1 MDLRSMLNSET
12 AGNANNPPS
21 DPQQSPSA
29 QSTRKPSDAVYSPRE
44 QVPAAAPASSA
55 SYPVGGFPGGSLQR
69 THVSPERTSSY
80 GSLQSPYQYHPPAG
94 RSAGAQSAR
103 GQSPQP
109 AQYGSSRDS
118 SFNAPQ
124 QRSQSIQSVLSHDT
138 PMTHPSHP
146 KESPSAA
153 GIAPGYPSQQFS
165 PPGPGSL
172 PGTPR
177 GSTAAYPQPSPS
189 SVARPPSSGQEASS
203 NRASSPWIGQEASMQ
218 MSPTAMPRLSRP
230 RDQTP
235 RPYSGTHERGG
246 SEDSVSPKT
255 TRAPSYA
262 DLSAPTQST
271 PDQNGMTV
279 ADAHVNSSPHEPPKR
294 KRRRFDVPP
303 IYAMR
308 PERTKGRG
316 PIIPNPFPPIPK
328 HARDSPA
335 NPWLLRQRAASAAQ
349 GPAHAAA
356 VPVSVKAPT
365 DSLPSKPAVPP
376 ASRAPPTPAPVE
388 SQKPGSLGPWEP
400 SITGA
405 FPYEEVTK
413 LVCDFLFRHVVV
425 RNDAIAA
432 PAGAAAAGPAPI
444 IEVEAK
450 LGQLIDMD
458 RGDRVQLP
466 ILTETVIN
474 KQFPRFRTAFESS
487 MTVAQHRA
495 MNNFLN
501 EAVKRSLDQA
511 DRPRIPI
518 SYAHKKE
525 RDTFYEVSPHELP
538 PVIRQN
544 LNPRHKPKVRVTV
557 DQRTNEV
564 LAKIVKCRIA
574 DLDVHSPHTCVDW
587 RISVNL
593 EMNYDGDVSQLT
605 VIDPARGHG
614 GDRNK
619 DRMSY
624 RHLAY
629 QIDLTQVAKSDSA
642 KGDFEHELE
651 VEISAAEIRRQGQM
665 AMNGEPHQYEDLVK
679 GFLDNVRVLAR
690 QVPP

>member
-1 MDLRSMLNSET
+1 MDLRSMLNTDT
-12 AGNANNPPS
+12 AGNANNRPPES
-21 DPQQSPSA
+21 QQSPSS
-29 QSTRKPSDAVYSPRE
+29 QTTRKLSDPVYSPRE

-55 SYPVGGFPGGSLQR
+55 SYPVAFPGGSIQR
-69 THVSPERTSSY
+69 PHVSPERSSSY
-80 GSLQSPYQYHPPAG
+80 GSLQSPYQYHPPSG
-94 RSAGAQSAR
+94 RSAGSQAAQ

-109 AQYGSSRDS
+109 AQYVSSRDS
-118 SFNAPQ
+118 PFNPPQ

-138 PMTHPSHP
+138 PVTHASHP
-146 KESPSAA
+146 KESPSTA
-153 GIAPGYPSQQFS
+153 GLAPGYSSQQFS

-177 GSTAAYPQPSPS
+177 GSTAAFPQPSPS
-189 SVARPPSSGQEASS
+189 SAARPPSSGQDTRS
-203 NRASSPWIGQEASMQ
+203 NRASSPWVGQEASMQ
-218 MSPTAMPRLSRP
+218 MSPTAISRLSRP

-235 RPYSGTHERGG
+235 RPYPGASDRRG

-255 TRAPSYA
+255 TRAPSFA
-262 DLSAPTQST
+262 DSAVPTQST
-271 PDQNGMTV
+271 QHENGMIVT
-279 ADAHVNSSPHEPPKR
+279 DAHANSSPHAPPKR
-294 KRRRFDVPP
+294 KRRRFEAPP

-328 HARDSPA
+328 HARDTPA
-335 NPWLLRQRAASAAQ
+335 NPWILRQRAAAAAAP
-349 GPAHAAA
+349 GPAHAAT
-356 VPVSVKAPT
+356 VPAAVKASP
-365 DSLPSKPAVPP
+365 DSLPGKTTAPAP
-376 ASRAPPTPAPVE
+376 RAPSAALEP
-388 SQKPGSLGPWEP
+388 QKPGSLGPWEP
-400 SITGA
+400 SITGEY
-405 FPYEEVTK
+405 PSEEVTK
-413 LVCDFLFRHVVV
+413 LVCDFLFRYVVV

-432 PAGAAAAGPAPI
+432 PAGAAATAGNAPI

-466 ILTETVIN
+466 VMTETVIN

-487 MTVAQHRA
+487 MTVAQHQA

-501 EAVKRSLDQA
+501 EAVKKSLDQA

-525 RDTFYEVSPHELP
+525 RDTFYEVSANDLP

-574 DLDVHSPHTCVDW
+574 DLDIHSPNTCVDW

-605 VIDPARGHG
+605 VVDPARGRG

-629 QIDLTQVAKSDSA
+629 QIDLTQVAKSDSP

-651 VEISAAEIRRQGQM
+651 VEVSAAEIRRQGQM

-690 QVPP
+690 QVPR